1 MIAQR
6 ERAAG
11 NCGGIRDNMMEVR
24 YDTDEG
30 YLLEGSPDE
39 CTLTTE
45 YRPK

>member
-6 ERAAG
+6 ERTAAA
-11 NCGGIRDNMMEVR
+11 CGGIRDIMMEVR
-24 YDTDEG
+24 YDIDEG

-39 CTLTTE
+39 CTLATE